1 MFLLSYQSY
10 LLTEPPEDAEPE
22 EDDELPPLPVSA
34 VPQEMVPESEESD
47 DLAE

>member
-22 EDDELPPLPVSA
+22 EDDELPPLPDELLLDEDEDEGV
-34 VPQEMVPESEESD
+34 
-47 DLAE
+47 

>member
-22 EDDELPPLPVSA
+22 EDDELQPLPD
-34 VPQEMVPESEESD
+34 ELLLDEDEED
-47 DLAE
+47 EGV